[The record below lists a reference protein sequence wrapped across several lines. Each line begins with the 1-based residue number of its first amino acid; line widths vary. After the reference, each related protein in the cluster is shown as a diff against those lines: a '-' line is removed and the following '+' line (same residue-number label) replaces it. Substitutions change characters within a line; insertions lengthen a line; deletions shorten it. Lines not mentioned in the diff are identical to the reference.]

1 MQTSSKTAHRIFIV
15 EDEAMIAME
24 LNDRL
29 AAVGYSPCGMAA
41 RGDVALERI
50 RESQPSLVLM
60 DINLS
65 GKMNGIA
72 VAQQVREEMNIPVL
86 FLTAY
91 SDDELVAQATETG
104 SHGYLVKPFNERELR
119 ANIEFALYKHA
130 AETQLREANRLLE
143 QSKTELMA
151 LTFQLSETLAQ
162 VKELHGI
169 IPICL
174 YCKKIKSEAEYWEAV
189 ETYISKHTNAVFSHG
204 FCPECVEIYKAA
216 SGFNSR
222 EPEKS

>member
-1 MQTSSKTAHRIFIV
+1 METSSKTAHRIFIV

-29 AAVGYSPCGMAA
+29 AAMGYSPCGMAA

-130 AETQLREANRLLE
+130 AETRLREANRLLE
-143 QSKTELMA
+143 QKTSELLA
-151 LTFQLSETLAQ
+151 ANLLLSETLDQ
-162 VKELHGI
+162 VKELRGI
-169 IPICL
+169 IPICM
-174 YCKKIKSEAEYWEAV
+174 YCKKIKNDANYWEAV
-189 ETYISKHTNAVFSHG
+189 ETYISKHTEAVFSHG
-204 FCPECVEIYKAA
+204 LCPECTDIYRAV
-216 SGFNSR
+216 SGIER
-222 EPEKS
+222 